1 MTSSVDTVVAQ
12 SIYRVDGI
20 YADWIVS
27 FGDPAKMA
35 EPWNHGF
42 PRLAVFSAGPH
53 SKGLHVYANQ
63 GRMQPA
69 IARDSHL
76 SIIFEGLLYNRQ
88 DLISALK
95 DCDRNL
101 SNDAEIMLE
110 AYHRWGERALEKIKG
125 IFAFVISDASRDVLL
140 CARDHFGIYP
150 LFFSNTR
157 SELLISTS
165 IDALVHHPD
174 VSRSVNRVALANYL
188 MNRIPEKEETFHEDI
203 NRLPPGHTLQIKNGV
218 QRIERYWSLAVPGAG
233 AEPASMDELEQFDV
247 LMEQAVNRCVELGP
261 SGIFLSGGLD
271 SVSIAAYATESFR
284 RSGGPKPW
292 AFSLT
297 FPEPCNEAVVQMGVA
312 EALDL
317 PQSVLPLED
326 TVGPSGQLIA
336 ALRMS
341 SQLSAPMLHFWL
353 PAYVRLG
360 QEARGRDCRVIM
372 TGAGGD
378 DWLGVGPSYCADL
391 LRKGSVGGLYQLF
404 RAYRRSFGTTHGG
417 FLRLLWGFG
426 AHPLLETAGS
436 RLCRRIAPQL
446 LDLRRERQLNQR
458 LRKLPDWLAPDPTLR
473 QGLREHLSRR
483 AAKVLQD
490 NRPVP
495 PRLYWRR
502 TREYLDQPFLAML
515 KEENFESF
523 RRIGLQQHLPFW
535 DVDLI
540 SLLGRTPPELLNQ
553 GGLSKGLVRQKLAQ
567 KFPRLGFERQKKL
580 WASNYFESVMKSE
593 MQGACEHTKGIS
605 SLAALGIVDSKRINS
620 RIDNILAGHQAQSEL
635 YGLWLLL
642 NAETWTRP
650 RV

>member
-1 MTSSVDTVVAQ
+1 
-12 SIYRVDGI
+12 
-20 YADWIVS
+20 
-27 FGDPAKMA
+27 
-35 EPWNHGF
+35 
-42 PRLAVFSAGPH
+42 
-53 SKGLHVYANQ
+53 
-63 GRMQPA
+63 
-69 IARDSHL
+69 
-76 SIIFEGLLYNRQ
+76 
-88 DLISALK
+88 
-95 DCDRNL
+95 
-101 SNDAEIMLE
+101 
-110 AYHRWGERALEKIKG
+110 
-125 IFAFVISDASRDVLL
+125 L

-165 IDALVHHPD
+165 MDALVRHPN

-188 MNRIPEKEETFHEDI
+188 MNRIPESEETFHADI
-203 NRLPPGHTLQIKNGV
+203 NRVPPGHTLQVKNGV

-233 AEPASMDELEQFDV
+233 AEPAGMDELEQFDE

-271 SVSIAAYATESFR
+271 SVSIAAYATETCR

-292 AFSLT
+292 ALSLA
-297 FPEPCNEAVVQMGVA
+297 FPEPCSEAVVQRGVA

-317 PQSVLPLED
+317 PQIILPLED

-378 DWLGVGPSYCADL
+378 DWLDVGPSYFADL

-404 RAYRRSFGTTHGG
+404 RTYRRSFGTTPGG
-417 FLRLLWGFG
+417 FLQLLWGSG
-426 AHPLLETAGS
+426 AHPLLESAGAY
-436 RLCRRIAPQL
+436 LGRRIAPQL
-446 LDLRRERQLNQR
+446 LDLRRERRLNQK

-473 QGLREHLSRR
+473 QGLREDLSRR
-483 AAKVLQD
+483 AAKAQQD
-490 NRPVP
+490 TRPVP
-495 PRLYWRR
+495 PGLYWRR
-502 TREYLDQPFLAML
+502 TREYLDLPFLAMI

-523 RRIGLQQHLPFW
+523 RRIGVQEHLPFW

-553 GGLSKGLVRQKLAQ
+553 GGLSKGLVRQKLAH

-580 WASNYFESVMKSE
+580 WASNYFDSVMKSE
-593 MQGACEHTKGIS
+593 MQGARENTKGITT
-605 SLAALGIVDSKRINS
+605 LAALGVVDSKRINS
-620 RIDNILAGHQAQSEL
+620 RIDSILGGHQAQSAL
-635 YGLWLLL
+635 YRLWLLL